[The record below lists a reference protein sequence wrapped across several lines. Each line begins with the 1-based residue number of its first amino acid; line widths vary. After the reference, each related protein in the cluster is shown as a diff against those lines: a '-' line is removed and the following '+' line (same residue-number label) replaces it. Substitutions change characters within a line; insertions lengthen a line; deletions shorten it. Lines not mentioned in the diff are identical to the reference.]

1 MSCFPYGS
9 RGNTSSH
16 FERSEIS
23 EHWVHNPTQGIDE
36 DHTTTRTPA
45 PPLRTTSAPI
55 GSSIESIPFKP
66 NKPLPLTPVEE
77 EKRDRKKYKSGGN
90 SRLAK
95 FKPSTNMPNISAPV
109 NVMHKVHITIDPVT
123 GEFEG
128 MPPEWSHML
137 AMAGITKWEQ
147 QQNPT
152 VVLNVLNLLSK
163 KDDTPQKYMTS
174 IIGPPGAL
182 DLSSTD
188 QINNSNDSNFS
199 QGLSLPTS
207 NCVKCCTPEVE
218 HVASLTRISCSVD
231 PGPRSSSL
239 SSGRG
244 SSEGIGSR
252 SGSGSGGAVSRSSSS
267 GHGGAGGIQISAIVH
282 GSSAAI
288 QPSSSYSSS
297 GSNSST
303 GSAPPAVV
311 NGIELVPAPLLPHK
325 VSFSSSGQVLSYSP
339 ADGTNTISFNSPTDS
354 QTLQSSL
361 TLPPLAPALHNHTC
375 VVGNTS
381 LLPPTSYHY
390 PHYHANATSHR
401 CTVESGTSNHELRS
415 VTMASSVSNLNTAG
429 NNRSV
434 PLPSPYV
441 AQPISS
447 LSSSSSS
454 KQPYSDII
462 NQPNQKIPWRPQIH
476 SHLTNP
482 PPLSPG
488 LPRRFADGIPPSDGS
503 NNVIQYCSSGQS
515 SPSPAG
521 SATPVPTPRRESL
534 SGTPSCQRTILPL
547 NNNNII
553 TNAVHTT
560 GIMHESVDR
569 TSITITNNS
578 VVYPPPIATRPE
590 KTKSIYTLPV
600 GEDINSLM
608 VNNNISKADNDDSS
622 AVIVTSPVLASDVR
636 YLQSSDSA
644 LMVKSSSC
652 EFSRSSGL
660 TITTAAN
667 VVVSNHDNNL
677 KNVELSL
684 NNSQSNSRLTNSVL
698 NTTSSISTK
707 NLTMP
712 MSLNTTT
719 TPVSMTMPMTS
730 ISSMHVHH
738 HQPHHPYTYNQHYF
752 NTTTTTNNSITDISN
767 TTPCTVKS
775 INHQQIGSNTIAN
788 TIDHNNNNQH
798 PHHNTD
804 NNNNSYTT
812 GSTLER
818 NNILNKKSKSKMT
831 DEMIQEKL
839 RMIVSIG
846 DPNRKYQRLEK
857 IGQGASGVVYS
868 GIESTTGRRVAIKQM
883 NLKKQPKKELIVNEI
898 YVMKVKKHPN
908 VVNYLDSYLVG
919 DELWVVMEY
928 LDGGSLTEVVTETLM
943 DEGQIAAVCRE
954 CLQALEFLHKNQV
967 IHRDIKSDNILLGL
981 DGSVKLTDFGFCAQ
995 LSPEQTKRS
1004 TMVGTPYWMAPE
1016 VVTRK
1021 QYGPKV
1027 DIWSLGI
1034 MAIEMIDGEPP
1045 YLNENP
1051 VRALY
1056 LIGTNGKPEIKE
1068 RDKLSAEFLDFL
1080 DRCLEVNVDLRASAY
1095 ELLKHPF
1102 IVRRSK
1108 PLSSLTP
1115 LILVARDQARNQTQ

>member
-1 MSCFPYGS
+1 MMSCFPYGH
-9 RGNTSSH
+9 RGNASSQ
-16 FERSEIS
+16 FERSEVTQN
-23 EHWVHNPTQGIDE
+23 WVTNPTHGTD
-36 DHTTTRTPA
+36 TTGGRTPA
-45 PPLRTTSAPI
+45 PPLRTTSAPL
-55 GSSIESIPFKP
+55 GSSIENISFKP

-77 EKRDRKKYKSGGN
+77 GKRDKKKYKSGASKLG
-90 SRLAK
+90 K
-95 FKPSTNMPNISAPV
+95 FKPSIMLNISAPV

-137 AMAGITKWEQ
+137 TVAGITKWEQ

-152 VVLNVLNLLSK
+152 VVLNVLNLLSR

-174 IIGPPGAL
+174 IIGPPSAL

-188 QINNSNDSNFS
+188 QINTSNDSNIS
-199 QGLSLPTS
+199 QALSLPAS
-207 NCVKCCTPEVE
+207 NCTKCCTPDTERVT
-218 HVASLTRISCSVD
+218 SLTRISCSVD
-231 PGPRSSSL
+231 VGPRSSSL

-267 GHGGAGGIQISAIVH
+267 GHGGVGGSSGIQMSGMVLSPS
-282 GSSAAI
+282 GSSNVAI
-288 QPSSSYSSS
+288 PPSSSYSSS
-297 GSNSST
+297 GSSYSSST
-303 GSAPPAVV
+303 GSGPAPPAVI
-311 NGIELVPAPLLPHK
+311 NGVELIPAPLLLHK
-325 VSFSSSGQVLSYSP
+325 LSFSPSGQALNYSAISNP
-339 ADGTNTISFNSPTDS
+339 SMDNAANTTLLNSISDS
-354 QTLQSSL
+354 QAIHQSSL

-375 VVGNTS
+375 VVGNTTCT
-381 LLPPTSYHY
+381 PGSYQH
-390 PHYHANATSHR
+390 HHHSNMVSHR
-401 CTVESGTSNHELRS
+401 GATEPGIHSDHEIRS
-415 VTMASSVSNLNTAG
+415 VSMGSSTNLSTVTSV
-429 NNRSV
+429 NNRSM
-434 PLPSPYV
+434 PPHPSPYV
-441 AQPISS
+441 MQPSSSS
-447 LSSSSSS
+447 LSS
-454 KQPYSDII
+454 KQSNLDFI
-462 NQPNQKIPWRPQIH
+462 NQTNQKTPWRPQIH
-476 SHLTNP
+476 SHLNNPP

-488 LPRRFADGIPPSDGS
+488 LPRRFADGILSPPDIS
-503 NNVIQYCSSGQS
+503 NNATIQYCSSGQS

-534 SGTPSCQRTILPL
+534 AGTPSCQRTILLL
-547 NNNNII
+547 NNN
-553 TNAVHTT
+553 
-560 GIMHESVDR
+560 
-569 TSITITNNS
+569 TNNTMIVNNS
-578 VVYPPPIATRPE
+578 GIHPPPIATRPE
-590 KTKSIYTLPV
+590 KTKSIYTQPV
-600 GEDINSLM
+600 GGDINSAIQPI
-608 VNNNISKADNDDSS
+608 NYNDDSS
-622 AVIVTSPVLASDVR
+622 ISINSTSVQLPNV
-636 YLQSSDSA
+636 YLQSTNPTILS
-644 LMVKSSSC
+644 MKKSNSY
-652 EFSRSSGL
+652 EFDDESTTMLLTNNNTPTIPTIVDVHIDKSVNDHNKMTNSICT
-660 TITTAAN
+660 TITSSTN
-667 VVVSNHDNNL
+667 TDINNIRSTI
-677 KNVELSL
+677 N
-684 NNSQSNSRLTNSVL
+684 QTNTSISM
-698 NTTSSISTK
+698 TTS
-707 NLTMP
+707 
-712 MSLNTTT
+712 TTT
-719 TPVSMTMPMTS
+719 TTMPMTNITS
-730 ISSMHVHH
+730 IHNHSLTCS
-738 HQPHHPYTYNQHYF
+738 QHNF
-752 NTTTTTNNSITDISN
+752 HNTINTSTTT
-767 TTPCTVKS
+767 CTVKS
-775 INHQQIGSNTIAN
+775 INHQQISSNTMITN
-788 TIDHNNNNQH
+788 PI
-798 PHHNTD
+798 D
-804 NNNNSYTT
+804 NNTNHSNHDNNHTT
-812 GSTLER
+812 STLER
-818 NNILNKKSKSKMT
+818 NNLNKKCKSKMT

-1080 DRCLEVNVDLRASAY
+1080 DRCLEVNVDLRASAF

>member
-1 MSCFPYGS
+1 MMSCFPYGH
-9 RGNTSSH
+9 RGNASSQ
-16 FERSEIS
+16 FERSEVTQN
-23 EHWVHNPTQGIDE
+23 WVANPTHGTD
-36 DHTTTRTPA
+36 TTGGRTPA
-45 PPLRTTSAPI
+45 PPLRTTSAPL
-55 GSSIESIPFKP
+55 GSSIENISFKP

-77 EKRDRKKYKSGGN
+77 GKRDKKKYKSGASKLG
-90 SRLAK
+90 K
-95 FKPSTNMPNISAPV
+95 FKPSIMLNISAPV

-137 AMAGITKWEQ
+137 TVAGITKWEQ

-152 VVLNVLNLLSK
+152 VVLNVLNLLSR

-174 IIGPPGAL
+174 IIGPPSAL

-188 QINNSNDSNFS
+188 QINTSNDSNIS
-199 QGLSLPTS
+199 QALSLPAS
-207 NCVKCCTPEVE
+207 NCTKCCTPDTERVT
-218 HVASLTRISCSVD
+218 SLTRISCSVD
-231 PGPRSSSL
+231 VGPRSSSL

-267 GHGGAGGIQISAIVH
+267 GHGGVGGSSGIQMSGMVLSPS
-282 GSSAAI
+282 GSSNVAI
-288 QPSSSYSSS
+288 PPSSSYSSS
-297 GSNSST
+297 GSSYSSST
-303 GSAPPAVV
+303 GSGPAPSAVI
-311 NGIELVPAPLLPHK
+311 NGVELIPAPLLPHK
-325 VSFSSSGQVLSYSP
+325 LSLSPSGQALNYSAISNP
-339 ADGTNTISFNSPTDS
+339 SMDNAANTTLLNSISDS
-354 QTLQSSL
+354 QAIHQSSL

-375 VVGNTS
+375 VVGNTTCT
-381 LLPPTSYHY
+381 PGSYQH
-390 PHYHANATSHR
+390 HHHSNMVSHR
-401 CTVESGTSNHELRS
+401 GATEPGIHSDHEIRS
-415 VTMASSVSNLNTAG
+415 VTMGSSTNLNTVTSI
-429 NNRSV
+429 NNRAM
-434 PLPSPYV
+434 PPHPSPYMM
-441 AQPISS
+441 QPSSSS
-447 LSSSSSS
+447 LSS
-454 KQPYSDII
+454 KQSNLDFI
-462 NQPNQKIPWRPQIH
+462 NQTNQKTPWRPQIH
-476 SHLTNP
+476 SHLNNPP

-488 LPRRFADGIPPSDGS
+488 LPRRFADGILTPPDIS
-503 NNVIQYCSSGQS
+503 NNATIQYCSSGQS

-534 SGTPSCQRTILPL
+534 AGTPSCQRTILPL
-547 NNNNII
+547 NNN
-553 TNAVHTT
+553 
-560 GIMHESVDR
+560 
-569 TSITITNNS
+569 TNNTMIVNNS
-578 VVYPPPIATRPE
+578 GVHPPPIATRPE
-590 KTKSIYTLPV
+590 KTKSIYTQPI
-600 GEDINSLM
+600 GEDINSTIQPI
-608 VNNNISKADNDDSS
+608 NYNDDSS
-622 AVIVTSPVLASDVR
+622 ISINSTSVQLPNV
-636 YLQSSDSA
+636 YLQSTDPTILSMKKSNSYEFDDESTA
-644 LMVKSSSC
+644 MLLTNNTPTIPTIVDDHNKMTNSICTTITSSTNTDINNIRSTINQTNTSISMTSSS
-652 EFSRSSGL
+652 S
-660 TITTAAN
+660 
-667 VVVSNHDNNL
+667 
-677 KNVELSL
+677 
-684 NNSQSNSRLTNSVL
+684 
-698 NTTSSISTK
+698 
-707 NLTMP
+707 
-712 MSLNTTT
+712 TTT
-719 TPVSMTMPMTS
+719 TTTMPMTNITS
-730 ISSMHVHH
+730 IHNHSLTCS
-738 HQPHHPYTYNQHYF
+738 QHNF
-752 NTTTTTNNSITDISN
+752 HNTINTSTTT
-767 TTPCTVKS
+767 CTVKS
-775 INHQQIGSNTIAN
+775 INHQQISSNTMITN
-788 TIDHNNNNQH
+788 PI
-798 PHHNTD
+798 D
-804 NNNNSYTT
+804 NNTNHSNHDNNHTT
-812 GSTLER
+812 STLER
-818 NNILNKKSKSKMT
+818 NNLNKKCKSKMT

-908 VVNYLDSYLVG
+908 VVNYLDSYLIG

-1080 DRCLEVNVDLRASAY
+1080 DRCLEVNVDLRASAF

>member
-1 MSCFPYGS
+1 MNNIFLVASLLGLLHHRMPQCQCRS
-9 RGNTSSH
+9 RGNTSSQ
-16 FERSEIS
+16 FERSEIA
-23 EHWVHNPTQGIDE
+23 EHWVHNPTHDID
-36 DHTTTRTPA
+36 DHTNARTPA

-55 GSSIESIPFKP
+55 GSSIESVPFKP

-77 EKRDRKKYKSGGN
+77 EKRDRKKSKSGGS

-95 FKPSTNMPNISAPV
+95 FKLSTIMPNISAPV

-163 KDDTPQKYMTS
+163 KDDTSQKYMTS

-199 QGLSLPTS
+199 QALSLPTS
-207 NCVKCCTPEVE
+207 TCVKCCTPEVE
-218 HVASLTRISCSVD
+218 RVASLTRISCSVD

-267 GHGGAGGIQISAIVH
+267 GHGGAGGIQMSAVVH
-282 GSSAAI
+282 GPTGSSAAI
-288 QPSSSYSSS
+288 PPSSSYSSS

-303 GSAPPAVV
+303 GSAPSAVV
-311 NGIELVPAPLLPHK
+311 NGIELIPAPLLPHK
-325 VSFSSSGQVLSYSP
+325 VSFSSSGQVINYSS
-339 ADGTNTISFNSPTDS
+339 ADGTNTISFNSSTDS

-361 TLPPLAPALHNHTC
+361 TLPPLAPAIHNHTC

-381 LLPPTSYHY
+381 FLPPTSYHY
-390 PHYHANATSHR
+390 PHHHTSATSNR
-401 CTVESGTSNHELRS
+401 CTVESGNVNHELRS
-415 VTMASSVSNLNTAG
+415 VTMASSVSNLNTG
-429 NNRSV
+429 GSNRSV

-454 KQPYSDII
+454 KQPYPDFI
-462 NQPNQKIPWRPQIH
+462 NHPNQKIPWRPQIH
-476 SHLTNP
+476 PHLTNP

-488 LPRRFADGIPPSDGS
+488 LPRRFADGILSSDGS

-560 GIMHESVDR
+560 GIVHESVDR

-578 VVYPPPIATRPE
+578 AVYPPPIATRPE
-590 KTKSIYTLPV
+590 KTKSIYTLPI
-600 GEDINSLM
+600 GEDNNSL
-608 VNNNISKADNDDSS
+608 VPSNNNSKADNDDSS
-622 AVIVTSPVLASDVR
+622 AVIVTSPVLASDIR
-636 YLQSSDSA
+636 YLQSSDPT

-652 EFSRSSGL
+652 EFSRSGGSAV
-660 TITTAAN
+660 TAATN
-667 VVVSNHDNNL
+667 VVISDHDNNL

-684 NNSQSNSRLTNSVL
+684 NNSQSNNRLTSSVYI
-698 NTTSSISTK
+698 TTTSISTT
-707 NLTMP
+707 NSTMP

-719 TPVSMTMPMTS
+719 TLVSITMPMTS
-730 ISSMHVHH
+730 ISSIHSHH
-738 HQPHHPYTYNQHYF
+738 HHPHHPYAYNQHNN
-752 NTTTTTNNSITDISN
+752 NTTTTNSIAAISS
-767 TTPCTVKS
+767 TTQCTVKS
-775 INHQQIGSNTIAN
+775 INHQQIGSY
-788 TIDHNNNNQH
+788 QH

-818 NNILNKKSKSKMT
+818 NNNLNKKSKSKMT

-857 IGQGASGVVYS
+857 IGQG
-868 GIESTTGRRVAIKQM
+868 
-883 NLKKQPKKELIVNEI
+883 
-898 YVMKVKKHPN
+898 
-908 VVNYLDSYLVG
+908 
-919 DELWVVMEY
+919 
-928 LDGGSLTEVVTETLM
+928 
-943 DEGQIAAVCRE
+943 
-954 CLQALEFLHKNQV
+954 
-967 IHRDIKSDNILLGL
+967 
-981 DGSVKLTDFGFCAQ
+981 
-995 LSPEQTKRS
+995 
-1004 TMVGTPYWMAPE
+1004 
-1016 VVTRK
+1016 
-1021 QYGPKV
+1021 
-1027 DIWSLGI
+1027 
-1034 MAIEMIDGEPP
+1034 
-1045 YLNENP
+1045 
-1051 VRALY
+1051 
-1056 LIGTNGKPEIKE
+1056 
-1068 RDKLSAEFLDFL
+1068 
-1080 DRCLEVNVDLRASAY
+1080 
-1095 ELLKHPF
+1095 
-1102 IVRRSK
+1102 
-1108 PLSSLTP
+1108 
-1115 LILVARDQARNQTQ
+1115 

>member
-1 MSCFPYGS
+1 MSCFPYGP
-9 RGNTSSH
+9 RGNTYSQ
-16 FERSEIS
+16 FDRSEITQR
-23 EHWVHNPTQGIDE
+23 WATNPTHGTDSTV
-36 DHTTTRTPA
+36 DRTPA
-45 PPLRTTSAPI
+45 PPLRTTSAPL
-55 GSSIESIPFKP
+55 GSSIENISFKP

-77 EKRDRKKYKSGGN
+77 EKRDKKKHKSGV
-90 SRLAK
+90 SRLGK
-95 FKPSTNMPNISAPV
+95 FKPSTMPNISAPV

-137 AMAGITKWEQ
+137 TMAGITKWEQ

-152 VVLNVLNLLSK
+152 VVLNVLNLLSR

-174 IIGPPGAL
+174 IVGPPSAL
-182 DLSSTD
+182 DLSSND
-188 QINNSNDSNFS
+188 QINNSNDLNVG
-199 QGLSLPTS
+199 QALSLPTS
-207 NCVKCCTPEVE
+207 NCTQCCTPDTERIT
-218 HVASLTRISCSVD
+218 SITRISCSVEV
-231 PGPRSSSL
+231 GPRSSSL

-267 GHGGAGGIQISAIVH
+267 GHGIGGSVQMSGMVLSPSG

-288 QPSSSYSSS
+288 PLSNSYGSPSSSHSSS
-297 GSNSST
+297 A
-303 GSAPPAVV
+303 GSAPTAPSAVI
-311 NGIELVPAPLLPHK
+311 NGVELIPAPLLPHK
-325 VSFSSSGQVLSYSP
+325 LSFSSSSQVLNYSTMSNQSMDN
-339 ADGTNTISFNSPTDS
+339 AANTFMLNSMSDS
-354 QTLQSSL
+354 HALHQSSL

-375 VVGNTS
+375 AIGSASCSPV
-381 LLPPTSYHY
+381 SYQQQH
-390 PHYHANATSHR
+390 HHTNLASHR
-401 CTVESGTSNHELRS
+401 ETTESGIHSDHELRS
-415 VTMASSVSNLNTAG
+415 VIMGSSTNLNTVTSV
-429 NNRSV
+429 NVSRSM
-434 PLPSPYV
+434 PPITSPYV
-441 AQPISS
+441 LHPI
-447 LSSSSSS
+447 SSSSSS
-454 KQPYSDII
+454 KQPHLELI
-462 NQPNQKIPWRPQIH
+462 NQTSQKTSWHPQIH
-476 SHLTNP
+476 SHLTNA

-488 LPRRFADGIPPSDGS
+488 LPRRFVDGILPSSSDIS
-503 NNVIQYCSSGQS
+503 NHATTTIQYCSSGQS

-534 SGTPSCQRTILPL
+534 SGTPSCQRTILSI
-547 NNNNII
+547 NNNNNNNNNNV
-553 TNAVHTT
+553 TLVNNT
-560 GIMHESVDR
+560 SV
-569 TSITITNNS
+569 N
-578 VVYPPPIATRPE
+578 PPPIAMRPE
-590 KTKSIYTLPV
+590 KTKSIYTQPISEDNNLP
-600 GEDINSLM
+600 IQSF
-608 VNNNISKADNDDSS
+608 NNNSQNIHDDSS
-622 AVIVTSPVLASDVR
+622 SRIIATSLLLPDV
-636 YLQSSDSA
+636 YLQSTDTG
-644 LMVKSSSC
+644 LPVK
-652 EFSRSSGL
+652 
-660 TITTAAN
+660 N
-667 VVVSNHDNNL
+667 
-677 KNVELSL
+677 
-684 NNSQSNSRLTNSVL
+684 SNSYEFDDGPTM
-698 NTTSSISTK
+698 ISTK
-707 NLTMP
+707 TTTANPTVSDDQSVVIDESV
-712 MSLNTTT
+712 SLINQHRLDLLKTNTTVT
-719 TPVSMTMPMTS
+719 
-730 ISSMHVHH
+730 
-738 HQPHHPYTYNQHYF
+738 
-752 NTTTTTNNSITDISN
+752 NTTTTTITTNTDIN
-767 TTPCTVKS
+767 TVTTTPISMTPTTMPITNLSSMHSHHHHYPCHPHNVTCTAKS
-775 INHQQIGSNTIAN
+775 INNHQQILSNTM
-788 TIDHNNNNQH
+788 T
-798 PHHNTD
+798 TSSVD
-804 NNNNSYTT
+804 NNHTK
-812 GSTLER
+812 STLER
-818 NNILNKKSKSKMT
+818 NNVNKKCKSKMT

-868 GIESTTGRRVAIKQM
+868 GIESATGRRVAIKQM

-908 VVNYLDSYLVG
+908 VVNYLDSYLIG

-943 DEGQIAAVCRE
+943 DEGQIAAVCKE

-1068 RDKLSAEFLDFL
+1068 RDKLSPEFLDFL
-1080 DRCLEVNVDLRASAY
+1080 DRCLEVNVDLRASAF